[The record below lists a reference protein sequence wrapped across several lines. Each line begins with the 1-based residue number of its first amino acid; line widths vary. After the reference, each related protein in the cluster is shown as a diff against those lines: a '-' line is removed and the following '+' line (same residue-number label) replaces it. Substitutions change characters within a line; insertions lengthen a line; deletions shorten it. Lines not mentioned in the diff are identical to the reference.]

1 MSKCIFN
8 VKIIKMTDWFTV
20 KIKYLKQNPEDGS
33 IQSKSEAYMLNA
45 LSFTEAEARLQGI
58 LEDYIP
64 EYNLLACAKTNIQDV
79 IIDEAFDYFYKVK
92 VSYISSDPDSG
103 KEKKINENYVIQA
116 DGLKDAYEK
125 MENRLHGS
133 IVEWEIPS
141 ISKTTLVDVF
151 PYLDEKVIENK
162 TQEHEVEA

>member
-1 MSKCIFN
+1 
-8 VKIIKMTDWFTV
+8 MTEWFTV
-20 KIKYLKQNPEDGS
+20 KIKYLKQSTENSS

-79 IIDEAFDYFYKVK
+79 IIDEAHDYFYKVK
-92 VSYISSDPDSG
+92 VSYKSTDPDSG
-103 KEKKINENYVIQA
+103 KEKNINENYIIQA

-125 MENRLHGS
+125 MEGRLQGS
-133 IVEWEIPS
+133 IVDWEIPS
-141 ISKTTLVDVF
+141 ISKTAVVDVF
-151 PYLDEKVIENK
+151 PYIEEKVLERE
-162 TQEHEVEA
+162 QQEVEA